1 MQKKHIIRLKNLPTT
16 LTLRNAQGAQVATW
30 TPKLKNYELVTSLT
44 FDLTP
49 YKLSKGLYFVTL
61 TYNNQ
66 TLTQKLILE

>member
-16 LTLRNAQGAQVATW
+16 LTLRNAQGTEVATW
-30 TPKLKNYELVTSLT
+30 MPKLKSYELATSLT

-61 TYNNQ
+61 TYQNQ
-66 TLTQKLILE
+66 TITQKLIIQ